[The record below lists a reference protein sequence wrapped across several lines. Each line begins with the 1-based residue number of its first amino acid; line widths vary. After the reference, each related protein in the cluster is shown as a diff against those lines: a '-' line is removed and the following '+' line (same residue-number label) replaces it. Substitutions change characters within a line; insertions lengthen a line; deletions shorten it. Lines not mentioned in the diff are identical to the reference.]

1 MLVTVIAMVM
11 RTALAVLVMVL
22 SFLSSVVMRAVLA
35 VFVMELSFL
44 SSVVVR
50 AVLAVL
56 VMVLGAFRG
65 VVVVTACTMH
75 VAGVVVDREFRGV
88 GHGGQ
93 EAK

>member
-1 MLVTVIAMVM
+1 
-11 RTALAVLVMVL
+11 VLVLVL
-22 SFLSSVVMRAVLA
+22 GFPGCVVMRAA
-35 VFVMELSFL
+35 
-44 SSVVVR
+44 
-50 AVLAVL
+50 LAVL

-65 VVVVTACTMH
+65 VVMVTACTMH